1 MKPKLRQSDTREY
14 FLPPFGAWPNWSDM
28 KAKKQQPVK
37 RGVGRPRKDP
47 AGPLRPVSVKL
58 TPTQIKFAR
67 QLGGGKLNAGISLL
81 IDKAM
86 EKAK

>member
-1 MKPKLRQSDTREY
+1 MKVK
-14 FLPPFGAWPNWSDM
+14 
-28 KAKKQQPVK
+28 QPVK

-58 TPTQIKFAR
+58 TPTQIEFAR

-81 IDKAM
+81 IDKEMTADRQQ
-86 EKAK
+86 

>member
-1 MKPKLRQSDTREY
+1 MMI

-28 KAKKQQPVK
+28 KAKQPAK

-58 TPTQIKFAR
+58 TPTQIEFAR
-67 QLGGGKLNAGISLL
+67 QLGSGKLNAGISLL
-81 IDKAM
+81 IDKEM
-86 EKAK
+86 EATK

>member
-1 MKPKLRQSDTREY
+1 
-14 FLPPFGAWPNWSDM
+14 M
-28 KAKKQQPVK
+28 KAKQPAK

-58 TPTQIKFAR
+58 TPTQVEFVKSI
-67 QLGGGKLNAGISLL
+67 GDGKLNTGISLL
-81 IDKAM
+81 IDKEM

>member
-1 MKPKLRQSDTREY
+1 
-14 FLPPFGAWPNWSDM
+14 M

-58 TPTQIKFAR
+58 TPTQIEYVKSI
-67 QLGGGKLNAGISLL
+67 GDGKLNTGIARL
-81 IDKAM
+81 IDKEM
-86 EKAK
+86 EATK